1 MSLNTNYYFFISCN
15 AETDCFLFPVLPEKV
30 TYSDGIKNTSLTI
43 SNLGETT
50 VIENPSADTISF
62 SSRFP
67 AYLDQSVVVDKLYEP
82 TYYRNKLE
90 KWRGYKKPVHFIL
103 SASFFCNDYYTI
115 EELSYTDE
123 GGPVGEIQYNIKL
136 KKYTEA
142 TIRKIDLSPK
152 DSTKAEVTDEKK
164 KVDNTVQPT
173 TYKVVKGDSL
183 YKIAKA
189 KLGNGNRWKEI
200 YNLNKNIIKNP
211 NKLQVG
217 WVLKLPKK

>member
-1 MSLNTNYYFFISCN
+1 M
-15 AETDCFLFPVLPEKV
+15 K
-30 TYSDGIKNTSLTI
+30 
-43 SNLGETT
+43 
-50 VIENPSADTISF
+50 
-62 SSRFP
+62 R
-67 AYLDQSVVVDKLYEP
+67 
-82 TYYRNKLE
+82 
-90 KWRGYKKPVHFIL
+90 
-103 SASFFCNDYYTI
+103 
-115 EELSYTDE
+115 
-123 GGPVGEIQYNIKL
+123 
-136 KKYTEA
+136 
-142 TIRKIDLSPK
+142 
-152 DSTKAEVTDEKK
+152 K